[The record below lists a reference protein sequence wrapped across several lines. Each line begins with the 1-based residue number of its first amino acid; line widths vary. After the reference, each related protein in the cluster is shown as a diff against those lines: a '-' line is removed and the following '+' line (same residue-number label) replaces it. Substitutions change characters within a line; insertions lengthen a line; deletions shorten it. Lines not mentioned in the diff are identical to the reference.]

1 MSGGPLSYEPFF
13 GIKKKPFSLASDPEF
28 LYESPSHSAA
38 LLSLLAGI
46 RRREGLL
53 AFTGD
58 VGTGK
63 TTICRAVLRNLD
75 RTTFSAFIPDP
86 FASREDLLRMLL
98 VDFGVSS
105 VQDITTGPLAQ
116 AGRAQLSYLLSSFL
130 ETLVP
135 LDAFVVVFIDEAQN
149 MSLSLLEEVR
159 VLSDAFNRY
168 GLLQMVFVGQLELL
182 DKLKSPTMRQVD
194 QRVSVYTQLDPLTP
208 EDVIGYVHHRLQIAG
223 ASPHLPMFA
232 PMALTLLHEAS
243 AGIPRVINR
252 LCDRALHLA
261 WERRSPLIDRALIE
275 EALGATP
282 AATLRATASTLP
294 VASRRSATQADRDAQ
309 PAEESAPPV
318 PVRLAVES
326 SAVFAHRVDEWLSHL
341 DGHAASEPLATKSF
355 ESFASENEMIE
366 PPESPPSIEAP
377 RRRYKPQRYI
387 ERLGRRWARAAVI
400 VAVTLLALNA
410 VVAAASY
417 VPQQLTQ
424 RLDAKDLP
432 PPPAPPRMALK
443 PIVLPLDADPE
454 PAQTG
459 IPMPAGTG
467 DGHYVIAVGAYTSS
481 ARAGRLVQSLAA
493 NGFQAY
499 ARSLALRDRILHQVW
514 LGPFAA
520 LAVAQQELDRLRTA
534 GDYGDARV
542 LPVRRTSDQAP

>member
-1 MSGGPLSYEPFF
+1 MSDGPLSYEPFF
-13 GIKKKPFSLASDPEF
+13 GLKKKPFSLASDPEF
-28 LYESPSHSAA
+28 LYESPSHAAA

-168 GLLQMVFVGQLELL
+168 GQLQMVFAGQLELL

-194 QRVSVYTQLDPLTP
+194 QRVSVYTRLDPLTP
-208 EDVIGYVHHRLQIAG
+208 EDVVGYVHHRLQIAG

-243 AGIPRVINR
+243 GGIPRVINR

-275 EALGATP
+275 EALGAAP
-282 AATLRATASTLP
+282 AAPLPVPASTIP
-294 VASRRSATQADRDAQ
+294 VAPLRSETRADEKLARTEEDA
-309 PAEESAPPV
+309 AAV
-318 PVRLAVES
+318 PVRLAAES
-326 SAVFAHRVDEWLSHL
+326 PAVFAHRVDEWLSHL
-341 DGHAASEPLATKSF
+341 DGHTSPEPLAEESF
-355 ESFASENEMIE
+355 ESFASENDVAAPE
-366 PPESPPSIEAP
+366 PPPPIEAP

-387 ERLGRRWARAAVI
+387 ERLGRRWARAAAI
-400 VAVTLLALNA
+400 AVVVLLALNA
-410 VVAAASY
+410 AVAAASY

-424 RLDAKDLP
+424 RIQAKDLP
-432 PPPAPPRMALK
+432 PVPAPPRLALR
-443 PIVLPLDADPE
+443 PIVLPTADPE
-454 PAQTG
+454 APQTG
-459 IPMPAGTG
+459 TQMLGEKA
-467 DGHYVIAVGAYTSS
+467 DGHYVVAVGAYTSS
-481 ARAGRLVQSLAA
+481 ARAGRLVQSLASK
-493 NGFQAY
+493 GFRAY
-499 ARSLALRDRILHQVW
+499 ARTLALRDRILHQVW
-514 LGPFAA
+514 LGPFTA
-520 LAVAQQELDRLRTA
+520 LSGAQQELDRLRTA
-534 GDYGDARV
+534 GDFGDARV
-542 LPVRRTSDQAP
+542 LPLRRSSDQAP